1 MLNYIKG
8 ELTEVMQ
15 DCITLENNGIG
26 YQINVPVSLLS
37 GLPPIGRE
45 VKIYTYLY
53 VREDALQLYG
63 FFTRDDLQIFRL
75 LIGVSGIGPKGA
87 LGILSNISP
96 DDLRFAILSDDV
108 KAISKAP
115 GIGNKTA
122 QKLIIELKDK
132 LDLKDAFEQ
141 RLAAG
146 DPAGGEGL
154 PGDVIGE
161 AAQALAALGYS
172 QTDALKAVKQVELT
186 EDMTVEQVLKQA
198 LKKLVFL

>member
-75 LIGVSGIGPKGA
+75 LSTCVS
-87 LGILSNISP
+87 
-96 DDLRFAILSDDV
+96 F
-108 KAISKAP
+108 
-115 GIGNKTA
+115 
-122 QKLIIELKDK
+122 
-132 LDLKDAFEQ
+132 
-141 RLAAG
+141 
-146 DPAGGEGL
+146 
-154 PGDVIGE
+154 
-161 AAQALAALGYS
+161 
-172 QTDALKAVKQVELT
+172 
-186 EDMTVEQVLKQA
+186 
-198 LKKLVFL
+198 

>member
-63 FFTRDDLQIFRL
+63 FFTRDDLQIFPAADRGQRHRAQ
-75 LIGVSGIGPKGA
+75 GVRSAYCP
-87 LGILSNISP
+87 ISA
-96 DDLRFAILSDDV
+96 R
-108 KAISKAP
+108 
-115 GIGNKTA
+115 
-122 QKLIIELKDK
+122 
-132 LDLKDAFEQ
+132 
-141 RLAAG
+141 
-146 DPAGGEGL
+146 
-154 PGDVIGE
+154 
-161 AAQALAALGYS
+161 
-172 QTDALKAVKQVELT
+172 
-186 EDMTVEQVLKQA
+186 MT
-198 LKKLVFL
+198 

>member
-132 LDLKDAFEQ
+132 LDLQEAFEQ
-141 RLAAG
+141 RLAASDLTGG
-146 DPAGGEGL
+146 DGL

>member
-141 RLAAG
+141 RLAASDLTGG
-146 DPAGGEGL
+146 DGL

-172 QTDALKAVKQVELT
+172 QTDALKPVKQVELT

>member
-141 RLAAG
+141 RLAVSDLTGG
-146 DPAGGEGL
+146 DGL